1 MTIQFGTD
9 GWRAVIA
16 ETFTF
21 ENLRLLAQGIADAVS
36 AGDWANGPADFDP
49 RLMVVGFDTRFLSD
63 RFAIEVSRVLAAN
76 GIRVL
81 LTHADTPTPA
91 LSFAVRHHRAAA
103 GVMITASHNA
113 PRYNGVKLKAAFGG
127 SALNEQCRRV
137 EMFLSD
143 NERRARGPNLMDL
156 DRAQTAGLIERFNPL
171 PAYYEHL
178 RRLIDFNL
186 IASNPQRIVVDSMY
200 GSGRGAIRGIL
211 AGTGCEVTEIRGDM
225 NPGFGGVHPEPIA
238 RYLGPAMGAIA
249 AGQGAFAV
257 ATDGDADRTGAV
269 DGRGQFVDP
278 HRIISLA
285 LRYLHDRRGLRGAVV
300 KTVST
305 TRMVNRLAQRYGL
318 ECVETPVGF
327 NHIADLMLE
336 RQVLIGGEESGG
348 ISILGHIPEG
358 DGVLFGLLILEM
370 VAASGATLEELVTE
384 LVRDVGPALYERRD
398 LRLSRPVSKS
408 EMTRRLSEQA
418 PAVIGPLRVATVE
431 TMDGVKYVM
440 DDDSW
445 LLIRPS
451 GTEPVLRV
459 YAEGRSEEAVRA
471 MIEYGASLAQS

>member
-91 LSFAVRHHRAAA
+91 LSFAVRQQRAAA

-137 EMFLSD
+137 EMFLGD
-143 NERRARGPNLMDL
+143 NERRARGPNLMDY
-156 DRAQTAGLIERFNPL
+156 DKAQAAGLIERFNPL
-171 PAYYEHL
+171 PTYYEHL
-178 RRLIDFNL
+178 RRLIDFDL
-186 IASNPQRIVVDSMY
+186 IANHPQRLVVDSMY

-249 AGQGAFAV
+249 AGHGAFAV

-285 LRYLHDRRGLRGAVV
+285 LRYLHDKRGLRGAVV

-318 ECVETPVGF
+318 ECIETPVGF

-384 LVRDVGPALYERRD
+384 LIRDVGPALYERRD

-418 PAVIGPLRVATVE
+418 PAAIGSLRVASVE
-431 TMDGVKYVM
+431 TQDGVKYVM

-471 MIEYGASLAQS
+471 MIDYGAGLAQA